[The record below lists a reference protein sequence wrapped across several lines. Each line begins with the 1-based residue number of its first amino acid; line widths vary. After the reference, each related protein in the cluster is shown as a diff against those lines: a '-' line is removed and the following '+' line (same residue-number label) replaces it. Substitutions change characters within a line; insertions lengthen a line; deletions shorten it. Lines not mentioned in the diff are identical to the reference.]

1 MNLYENLHKKY
12 DVSKTLRFELKPV
25 GNTLTNIEQGGFI
38 EKDEQRAIDY
48 KKVKKYCDEYH
59 KVFIERVLSN
69 YELPNELLIKYNE
82 LYEKEN
88 KDIDTR
94 NEIREIEGKLRKDIS
109 EAFKSD
115 EQYKGIFSKD
125 MIQKY
130 LKELFKEQDD
140 KIKEISEFDK
150 FTTYFTG
157 FNKNRENLYVEDEAS
172 TSIAHRLINEN
183 LPTFITNM
191 KIYKKFT
198 KLFPELKDLISSN
211 LKVNNVEEMFEL
223 EGYNKVLSQTGIEHY
238 NLLISGKSEEKTK
251 IKGINEY
258 VNEFNQKNKEYKI
271 PKLKPLYKQI
281 LSDKTSES
289 FAFES
294 IDDDSELTEQ
304 LEIYNKEFFDAINGN
319 SGIIQLLANLKQYQ
333 LDKIYI
339 NNNLDLTR
347 ISQEIFGDWNRINE
361 ILIEDYDKNYTGKVK
376 VNTEKYED
384 ERKKKLKSIEEY
396 SIESLDKKI
405 KEYRDEENKMV
416 DYLETYITLEK
427 VKNIAN
433 KYSECQKYLINTSV
447 GEKKLVKNE
456 SAINAI
462 KDYLDSVKD
471 IQSFLKMF
479 IPKHKTIE
487 TDSNFYNIFSEKYE
501 IIYNIISLYN
511 KTRNYLTQKPY
522 SIEKIKINFN
532 NPILLNGWD
541 LNKEKDCLGV
551 ILIKD
556 NKYYLGI
563 INPYNKKIFDIEET
577 KDEENVYKKM
587 EYKLLPGAN
596 KMLPKVFLSAKG
608 IENFKP
614 SSEIIEGYSKGLH
627 KKGENFNIEF
637 CHKLID
643 FFKDSINK
651 NEDWNKFEFKF
662 SPTESY
668 NDISEFYKEIEKQ
681 GYNIKFKK
689 YSAEYIEKLVEIGDL
704 FLFEIYNKD
713 FSKFSK
719 GKPNLHT
726 LYWKALFSE
735 KNLENIIYKLNG
747 QAEIFY
753 RKASLNI
760 ADTAVHPKNQPI
772 KNKNDL
778 NEKKESIFTYDLIKN
793 KRYTVDKFQF
803 HVPITMNFIS
813 EKVNNINE
821 SVNKEL
827 KMADHFNIIGIDR
840 GERNLLYI
848 TVINEKGEILEQYSL
863 NKIINE
869 YNGKKYVTNYHDLLD
884 AKEKERELA
893 RESWKTIENIK
904 ELKEGYLSQV
914 IHKITEL
921 CRKYKAIIVI
931 EDLNSGFK
939 NSRIKVEKQVYQ
951 KFEKMLIDKLNYLI
965 FKDEPEDAEGGVYNA
980 YQLTNKFESFTKM
993 GKQSGILFY
1002 IPAWCTSKID
1012 PTTGFVNLFRIKYKN
1027 VNDAKEF
1034 IKKFE
1039 DIRYNEKDNLY
1050 EFAFNYKNF
1059 TNKAFG
1065 IKERWTICTYGNRI
1079 KTFRNKNKNS
1089 NWDNE
1094 EINLTEEFKKLFH
1107 EYNIDNSNLK
1117 EEILRQDDKAFF
1129 EELLA
1134 LIKLTLQMRNSKTGT
1149 DIDYMISPVRNK
1161 FGEFYNSNTCSE
1173 QWPKDADANGA
1184 FNIARKGLM
1193 LVKQIKNTDS
1203 SKLARVKFNITNK
1216 EWLEFVQT
1224 MEN

>member
-48 KKVKKYCDEYH
+48 KKVKEYCDEYH
-59 KVFIERVLSN
+59 KVFIERVLKD
-69 YELPNELLIKYNE
+69 YELPYELLNKYND
-82 LYEKEN
+82 LYGIEN

-94 NEIREIEGKLRKDIS
+94 NEIRDVEKELRKNIA

-115 EQYKGIFSKD
+115 EEYKGLFSKD
-125 MIQKY
+125 IIQKY
-130 LKELFKEQDD
+130 LKELFKTQDD
-140 KIKEISEFDK
+140 KIKVISEFDK
-150 FTTYFTG
+150 FTTYFVG

-172 TSIAHRLINEN
+172 TAIAYRLINEN
-183 LPTFITNM
+183 LPTFIANA
-191 KIYKKFT
+191 KIYKKFI
-198 KLFPELKDLISSN
+198 KLFPDLKDLITSN
-211 LKVNNVEEMFEL
+211 LEINDLEEMFEL
-223 EGYNKVLSQTGIEHY
+223 KGYNNVLSQTGINHY
-238 NLLISGKSEEKTK
+238 NLLISGKAEEKTK

-258 VNEFNQKNKEYKI
+258 INEFNQKNKDYKI

-289 FAFES
+289 FAFDT
-294 IDDDSELTEQ
+294 IDDDTELAEQ
-304 LEIYNKEFFDAINGN
+304 LEIYNKEFVNAVNEKD
-319 SGIIQLLANLKQYQ
+319 GIIQLLKNLKQYQ
-333 LDKIYI
+333 LDKIYV
-339 NNNLDLTR
+339 NNNLDLTK
-347 ISQEIFGDWNRINE
+347 ISQEIFGDWNKINE
-361 ILIEDYDKNYTGKVK
+361 ILIEDYNKNYNGKVK
-376 VNTEKYED
+376 INTEKYEE

-396 SIESLDKKI
+396 SIELLDRKI
-405 KEYRDEENKMV
+405 KEYVDEENKILN
-416 DYLETYITLEK
+416 YLENYITPEK
-427 VKNIAN
+427 ISNIED
-433 KYSECQKYLINTSV
+433 KYNACQEYLNGINN
-447 GEKKLVKNE
+447 GEKKLIKNE

-462 KDYLDSVKD
+462 KEYLDLVKEV
-471 IQSFLKMF
+471 QAFLKIL
-479 IPKHKTIE
+479 IPKNKTVE
-487 TDSNFYNIFSEKYE
+487 LDGNFYNVFSEKYE

-511 KTRNYLTQKPY
+511 RTRNYLTQKPY
-522 SIEKIKINFN
+522 STEKIKINFN
-532 NPILLNGWD
+532 NPTLLNGWD
-541 LNKEKDCLGV
+541 LNKEKDNLGV

-563 INPYNKKIFDIEET
+563 INPYNRKIFDVEET
-577 KDEENVYKKM
+577 QDEDNVYKKM

-614 SSEIIEGYSKGLH
+614 SSEIIEGYSKGLY
-627 KKGENFNIEF
+627 KKGEKFDLQF
-637 CHKLID
+637 CHKLIG
-643 FFKDSINK
+643 FFKESINK
-651 NEDWNKFEFKF
+651 HEDWSKFGFEF

-668 NDISEFYKEIEKQ
+668 NDISEFYREVEKQ
-681 GYNIKFKK
+681 GYNVKFKK
-689 YSAEYIEKLVEIGDL
+689 YSAEYIDKLVEIGDL

-713 FSKFSK
+713 FSEYSK

-735 KNLENIIYKLNG
+735 ENLKNVIYKLNG

-760 ADTAVHPKNQPI
+760 SDTAIHPKNQPI
-772 KNKNDL
+772 KNKNNL
-778 NEKKESIFTYDLIKN
+778 NEKKESIFSYDLIKN
-793 KRYTVDKFQF
+793 KRYTVDKFKF

-821 SVNKEL
+821 LVNKEL
-827 KMADHFNIIGIDR
+827 KMAEHFNIIGIDR
-840 GERNLLYI
+840 GERNLLYL

-863 NKIINE
+863 NQIINE
-869 YNGKKYVTNYHDLLD
+869 YNGKKYITNYHDLLD
-884 AKEKERELA
+884 TKEKERELA

-931 EDLNSGFK
+931 EDLNNGFK

-965 FKDEPEDAEGGVYNA
+965 FKDEPVDAEGGIYNA
-980 YQLTNKFESFTKM
+980 YQLTNKFESFTKI
-993 GKQSGILFY
+993 GKQSGVLFY

-1050 EFAFNYKNF
+1050 EFDFNYKNF

-1117 EEILRQDDKAFF
+1117 EEILRQEDKTFF

-1193 LVKQIKNTDS
+1193 LVRQIKNTDS
-1203 SKLARVKFNITNK
+1203 NKLARVKFNITNK

>member
-48 KKVKKYCDEYH
+48 KKVKEYCDEYH
-59 KVFIERVLSN
+59 KVFIERVLKN
-69 YELPNELLIKYNE
+69 YELPYGLLNKYND
-82 LYEKEN
+82 LYGIEN

-94 NEIREIEGKLRKDIS
+94 NEIRDIEKELRKNIA

-115 EQYKGIFSKD
+115 EEYKGLFSKD
-125 MIQKY
+125 IIQKY
-130 LKELFKEQDD
+130 LKELFKTQDD
-140 KIKEISEFDK
+140 KIKVISEFDK
-150 FTTYFTG
+150 FTTYFVG

-172 TSIAHRLINEN
+172 TAIAYRLINEN
-183 LPTFITNM
+183 LPTFIANA
-191 KIYKKFT
+191 KIYKKFI
-198 KLFPELKDLISSN
+198 KLFPDLKNLITSN
-211 LKVNNVEEMFEL
+211 LEINDLEEMFEL
-223 EGYNKVLSQTGIEHY
+223 KGYNKALSQTGIDHY
-238 NLLISGKSEEKTK
+238 NLLISGKAEEKTK

-258 VNEFNQKNKEYKI
+258 INEFNQKNKDYKI

-289 FAFES
+289 FAFDT
-294 IDDDSELTEQ
+294 IDDDIELAEQ
-304 LEIYNKEFFDAINGN
+304 LEVYNKEFVNAVNEKD
-319 SGIIQLLANLKQYQ
+319 GIIQLLKNLKQYQ
-333 LDKIYI
+333 LDKIYV
-339 NNNLDLTR
+339 NNNLDLTK
-347 ISQEIFGDWNRINE
+347 ISQEIFGDWNKINE
-361 ILIEDYDKNYTGKVK
+361 ILIEDYNKNYNGKIK
-376 VNTEKYED
+376 INTEKYEE

-396 SIESLDKKI
+396 SIELLDRKI
-405 KEYRDEENKMV
+405 KEYVDEENKILN
-416 DYLETYITLEK
+416 YLENYITPEK
-427 VKNIAN
+427 ISNIED
-433 KYSECQKYLINTSV
+433 KYNACQEYLNGV
-447 GEKKLVKNE
+447 NNGEKKLIKNE

-462 KDYLDSVKD
+462 KEYLDLVKEV
-471 IQSFLKMF
+471 QAFLKIL
-479 IPKHKTIE
+479 IPKNKTVE
-487 TDSNFYNIFSEKYE
+487 LDGNFYNVFSEKYE

-511 KTRNYLTQKPY
+511 RTRNYLTQKPY
-522 SIEKIKINFN
+522 STEKIKINFN
-532 NPILLNGWD
+532 NPTLLNGWD
-541 LNKEKDCLGV
+541 LNKEKDNLGV

-563 INPYNKKIFDIEET
+563 INPYNRKIFDVEET
-577 KDEENVYKKM
+577 QDEDNVYKKM

-614 SSEIIEGYSKGLH
+614 SSEIIEGYSKGLY
-627 KKGENFNIEF
+627 KKGENFDLQF

-643 FFKDSINK
+643 FFKESINK
-651 NEDWNKFEFKF
+651 HEDWSKFGFEF

-668 NDISEFYKEIEKQ
+668 NDISEFYREVEKQ
-681 GYNIKFKK
+681 GYNVKFKK
-689 YSAEYIEKLVEIGDL
+689 YSEEYIDKLVEIGDL

-713 FSKFSK
+713 FSEYSK

-735 KNLENIIYKLNG
+735 ENLKNVIYKLNG

-760 ADTAVHPKNQPI
+760 TDTAIHPKNQPI
-772 KNKNDL
+772 KNKNNL
-778 NEKKESIFTYDLIKN
+778 NEKKESIFSYDLIKN
-793 KRYTVDKFQF
+793 KRYTVDKFKF

-821 SVNKEL
+821 LVNKEL
-827 KMADHFNIIGIDR
+827 KMAEHFNIIGIDR
-840 GERNLLYI
+840 GERNLLYL

-863 NKIINE
+863 NQIINE

-1012 PTTGFVNLFRIKYKN
+1012 PTTGFVNLFKIKYKN
-1027 VNDAKEF
+1027 INDAKVF
-1034 IKKFE
+1034 INKF
-1039 DIRYNEKDNLY
+1039 DNIRYNEEDDLY
-1050 EFAFNYKNF
+1050 EFDFNYKNF
-1059 TNKAFG
+1059 TNKPFG
-1065 IKERWTICTYGNRI
+1065 IKENWTICTYGNRI
-1079 KTFRNKNKNS
+1079 KTFRNKDKNS
-1089 NWDNE
+1089 NWDNQ
-1094 EINLTEEFKKLFH
+1094 EINLTEEFKKLFS
-1107 EYNIDNSNLK
+1107 EYNIDNTNLK
-1117 EEILRQDDKAFF
+1117 EDILNQEEKAFF
-1129 EELLA
+1129 EDLLA
-1134 LIKLTLQMRNSKTGT
+1134 LIRLTLQMRNSKTGT

-1161 FGEFYNSNTCSE
+1161 FGEFYNSNMCSE